1 MSYKMHVITPI
12 NIVIWELGARFSQQT
27 IFGQPS
33 QGILLVT
40 EYKFLISW
48 IRNEGM

>member
-1 MSYKMHVITPI
+1 MSYKTYVITPI
-12 NIVIWELGARFSQQT
+12 NSVIWELGARFTQHT
-27 IFGQPS
+27 IFGQLI

>member
-1 MSYKMHVITPI
+1 MSYKTYVITPI
-12 NIVIWELGARFSQQT
+12 NSVIRELGARFTQQT
-27 IFGQPS
+27 IFGQLI